1 MSTIASAARLAYL
14 RVSLHEHGD
23 SIFDASCSP
32 RPRFCIGLLLEGKAE
47 FRDCSGNGNCFTLSP
62 GEVVFVPITTRYVS
76 HWIGDVCYISL
87 HFDFEYPGI
96 FTRHK
101 SFKLQKY
108 IPENVDGFI
117 SDFRFMLE
125 HFEGGEREQLEVL
138 SRFFGVLGTIL
149 PRLETGKAVR
159 LDERL
164 ARAVEYIEKNY
175 TDPIDVDSLAAVCNM
190 SSSRFYPA
198 FKEALGT
205 TPIDYLNHFRVGRAM
220 ALLINSDDMSIES
233 ISDAVGFESSTYFRR
248 VFKRIT
254 GKSPKEYRRISAEI

>member
-1 MSTIASAARLAYL
+1 MSNIASVARLAYL
-14 RVSLHEHGD
+14 RVSEHCHGD

-32 RPRFCIGLLLEGKAE
+32 RPRFCIGLILEGKAE
-47 FRDCSGNGNCFTLSP
+47 FRDCSGNGNSFTLSP

-76 HWIGDVCYISL
+76 HWIGDVRYISL

-108 IPENVDGFI
+108 IPEDVDSFI
-117 SDFRFMLE
+117 SDFKFMLE
-125 HFEGGEREQLEVL
+125 GFEKGEKEQLGVL

-149 PRLETGKAVR
+149 PKLETGKAVR

-175 TDPIDVDSLAAVCNM
+175 AEAIDVDSLASVCNM